1 MWLLF
6 ALRVFTFFPVFS
18 FTTGNTDAA
27 GQAFLQPAEAGL
39 TPAPVVAWLNGQDH
53 DFGEIPQGRPRS
65 FLFRFKNISADTILL
80 QTVRT
85 TCGCTA
91 AKYTEEPIAPGDTGE
106 IDVEYDAYQGGAF
119 SKKIRVF
126 FDKQKKAEILWT
138 RGEVK

>member
-6 ALRVFTFFPVFS
+6 ALRIFYFLPLFPAPASPDSDVVFFR
-18 FTTGNTDAA
+18 
-27 GQAFLQPAEAGL
+27 PASAPG
-39 TPAPVVAWLNGQDH
+39 PVVAWLTEQDH

-65 FLFRFKNISADTILL
+65 FLFRFKNVSADTILL

-91 AKYTEEPIAPGDTGE
+91 AKYTEEPIAPGETGE

-126 FDKQKKAEILWT
+126 FDKQKKAEILWI